1 MDVAQVRRFPYPYK
15 AMVAICSD
23 LDGTPDRDHYLNIV
37 RFLNTED
44 ETPAG
49 KGVGLEVGNTIY
61 FDMPDNQF
69 AYWNTDDLGREIV
82 RKLIRSGHIDCFH
95 SFGDLATTR
104 EYAQRALRELEEH
117 DCRIECWVDHAVA
130 ATNFGADIM
139 KGTGDV
145 RDMPAYHA
153 DLTYRHGVRFVW
165 RGRVTS
171 VIGQDQR
178 RSINNLISFQSPVL
192 SVRTAAKELA
202 KGILARTGNSKFA
215 MHGRND
221 LARLTQ
227 LRDGHAVYEFM
238 RCNPHFGG
246 VAAGDTADGFSD
258 VLNDTFLRRVIKRRG
273 TSILYTHLGKT
284 REPGSIFSR
293 ETIEALHNLAGA
305 VDQGEILVTTT
316 RRLLGFWLAKKSIV
330 ITKSREQQDEMI
342 YIDTSSLRESDM
354 PCDLGGIAIYVEDSK
369 SARLFVDGVEI
380 VDLQRNA
387 KDEQGRQ
394 SISLPWSPLH
404 FPAW

>member
-1 MDVAQVRRFPYPYK
+1 MDVAQIRRFPYPYK

-23 LDGTPDRDHYLNIV
+23 LDGTPDRDHYLNII

-49 KGVGLEVGNTIY
+49 RGVGLEVGNTLY

-82 RKLIRSGHIDCFH
+82 RNLIRSGHIDCFH
-95 SFGDLATTR
+95 SFGDLATSR
-104 EYAQRALRELEEH
+104 EHAKRALHELEEH

-139 KGTGDV
+139 RGSGDV
-145 RDMPAYHA
+145 RDTPAYHA
-153 DLTYRHGVRFVW
+153 DLSYRHGVRFVW

-171 VIGQDQR
+171 VIGQDRR
-178 RSINNLISFQSPVL
+178 RSINNLFSLRNPAS

-215 MHGRND
+215 MHGTND
-221 LARLTQ
+221 LARQ
-227 LRDGHAVYEFM
+227 AHLRDGHPVCEFM

-246 VAAGDTADGFSD
+246 VSAGDTADGFGE
-258 VLNDTFLRRVIKRRG
+258 VLNDTFLERLIDRRG
-273 TSILYTHLGKT
+273 SSILYTHLGKT
-284 REPGSIFSR
+284 HEPGSIFGR
-293 ETIEALHNLAGA
+293 NIVEALHKLADA
-305 VDQGEILVTTT
+305 ADQGEILVATT
-316 RRLLGFWLAKKSIV
+316 RRLLGFWLARKSIV
-330 ITKSREQQDEMI
+330 VTKSCDKQVETVQ
-342 YIDTSSLRESDM
+342 IDTSSLRESDM
-354 PCDLGGIAIYVEDSK
+354 PCDLGGIAIFVEDSK
-369 SARLFVDGVEI
+369 SARLFIDGVEI
-380 VDLQRNA
+380 VDLQRNPA
-387 KDEQGRQ
+387 DEQGRQ

-404 FPAW
+404 FPGW